1 MPNRFDTRYEIRLAM
16 YSEIS
21 EIMQFIDEYWKKGHI
36 LATNRDFFEY
46 EMVVDGQVNF
56 LIARSLENEKI
67 EGILGFLPC
76 SKNSERLDIW

>member
-46 EMVVDGQVNF
+46 EMVVDGQVIKK
-56 LIARSLENEKI
+56 LT
-67 EGILGFLPC
+67 
-76 SKNSERLDIW
+76 